1 MIMSD
6 PRLRVFIAFVQQT
19 LSFIVVVGNAHSHQ
33 QCRRLPLTPNSL
45 LHLLFVDLSTAILTG
60 GI

>member
-33 QCRRLPLTPNSL
+33 QRRRLPLTPNSL